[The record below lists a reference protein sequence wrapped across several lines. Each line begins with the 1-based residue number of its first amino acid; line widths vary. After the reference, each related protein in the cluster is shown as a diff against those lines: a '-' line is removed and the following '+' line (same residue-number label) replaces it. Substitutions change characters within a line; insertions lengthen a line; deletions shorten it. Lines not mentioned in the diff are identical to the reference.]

1 MKSKQLASYI
11 FPLCIAMA
19 SSFPSLGG
27 FVLQSLLAALLYQ
40 LANAK
45 NVRNLVIW
53 SAVIAR
59 TTSVPYTN
67 VWVGKDEGTTDVS

>member
-19 SSFPSLGG
+19 SGFPSLGC

-40 LANAK
+40 LGNAK
-45 NVRNLVIW
+45 DVR
-53 SAVIAR
+53 
-59 TTSVPYTN
+59 T
-67 VWVGKDEGTTDVS
+67 

>member
-19 SSFPSLGG
+19 SSFPSLGC

-40 LANAK
+40 LGNAK
-45 NVRNLVIW
+45 DVR
-53 SAVIAR
+53 
-59 TTSVPYTN
+59 T
-67 VWVGKDEGTTDVS
+67 